1 MLKRLR
7 VLTVTAVMVFALG
20 GTALAGG
27 WALTVVNDAP
37 QEFEAGTEHQ
47 ITYTILQHGRSGANV
62 ESTSLDFFHPTY
74 KKMLTFPGEPT
85 GNPGEYVAAVTLPT
99 AGSWS
104 WEVNQGWFGVQ
115 ELGSIDVLT
124 PTTTTGAFGQG
135 DIARYV
141 LLLGTV
147 LAVVVFTAQ
156 IRQWRREALT
166 SPQSVV

>member
-7 VLTVTAVMVFALG
+7 VPMVTAVMVLALG

-27 WALTVVNDAP
+27 WALTVVNNAP
-37 QEFEAGTEHQ
+37 QEFKAGIEHR
-47 ITYTILQHGRSGANV
+47 ITYTILQHGRTAVNV
-62 ESTSLDFFHPTY
+62 EGTSLDFFHPRY
-74 KKMLTFPGEPT
+74 KGLLSFPGEPT

-99 AGSWS
+99 TGSWS
-104 WEVNQGWFGVQ
+104 WEVDQGGFGVQ
-115 ELGSIDVLT
+115 ELGLIEVLDT
-124 PTTTTGAFGQG
+124 ATTTGAAGQG

-147 LAVVVFTAQ
+147 LAAVVFAAR

>member
-7 VLTVTAVMVFALG
+7 VPVLTAIMVFAFG

-37 QEFEAGTEHQ
+37 EMFETGTEYKV
-47 ITYTILQHGRSGANV
+47 TYTILQHGRSPATV
-62 ESTSLDFFHPTY
+62 EGTSLDFFHPRF
-74 KKMLTFPGEPT
+74 KGPVSFPGEPT
-85 GNPGEYVAAVTLPT
+85 GNPGEYVATVTLPT
-99 AGSWS
+99 TGSWS
-104 WEVNQGWFGVQ
+104 WEVNQGWFGIQ
-115 ELGSIDVLT
+115 ELGSIDVLN
-124 PTTTTGAFGQG
+124 PAVKTGAAGQG

-141 LLLGTV
+141 LLLGTF

-156 IRQWRREALT
+156 LRQWRGEAHP